1 MNATLL
7 QRISGS
13 NLIRRIADAG
23 LSRYAFG
30 RVRELD
36 EMDVV
41 LAQKRVLRKL
51 VRTARNT
58 KFGRDHNFIDIE
70 NVADYQKR
78 VPLRTYEQM
87 WNDYWKACYPRLQGV
102 TWPDF
107 VPYFALS
114 SGTTSGATKYIPV
127 TREMVASNKKAA
139 LTNLAYFLHE
149 HPRAPIFQGRIFF
162 LGGSTDLKPNE
173 DGSVYGDLSGISAKE
188 VPEPMRPYFFP
199 EPDLALLGDWE
210 QKVQILAE
218 KSARLPITAVSG
230 VPSWLLTLF
239 DYLKKVTGKK
249 TIAEVWPTLQLVIHG
264 GAMFDPYRRVF
275 REIIGNDQV
284 VFQDTY
290 PSSEGYV
297 AVEDLRYQM
306 LRLIPDH
313 GIFFEFVPA
322 EELGNDKPA
331 RHTVANMEIGV
342 NYAVVV
348 TSCAGLY
355 SYVLGD
361 TVRFERRDPPLLRFT
376 GRTKYFLSAFG
387 EHLISEEVEKAV
399 SMAAEATQALVVDFH
414 VGPVFPTKP
423 NEPGRHRFLIEF
435 TRPPHDLSKF
445 TQKLDEALHEIN
457 KDYVAYRAGSIT
469 LGPPEV
475 IAVRWGGF
483 ADWMK
488 SKGKFGG
495 QHKLP
500 RMDNSGKITQE
511 IVQWLG
517 INGGTAEKHPV

>member
-1 MNATLL
+1 MTATLL

-13 NLIRRIADAG
+13 TLVRRIADAG
-23 LSRYAFG
+23 LNRYAFH

-41 LAQKRVLRKL
+41 AAQKRELRRL
-51 VRTARNT
+51 VRMARHT
-58 KFGRDHNFIDIE
+58 KFGRDHGFLDVESI
-70 NVADYQKR
+70 ADYQKR

-87 WNDYWKACYPRLQGV
+87 WNDYWKDSYPRLQGV
-102 TWPDF
+102 TWPEF
-107 VPYFALS
+107 VPYYALS

-127 TREMVASNKKAA
+127 SRQMVDSNKKAA

-149 HPRAPIFQGRIFF
+149 HPRSPIFQGRIFF
-162 LGGSTDLKPNE
+162 LGGSTDLKTND
-173 DGSVYGDLSGISAKE
+173 DGSLYGDLSGISAKE
-188 VPEPMRPYFFP
+188 VPESMEPYFFP
-199 EPDLALLGDWE
+199 SPDVALLGNWE
-210 QKVQILAE
+210 EKVQILAE
-218 KSARLPITAVSG
+218 QAAKLPITAISG

-239 DYLKKVTGKK
+239 EYLKKTTGKK
-249 TIAEVWPTLQLVIHG
+249 TIAEIWPTLQLVIHG

-275 REIIGNDQV
+275 REIIGNDDV

-313 GIFFEFVPA
+313 GIFFEFVPVD
-322 EELGNDKPA
+322 ELGSAKPT
-331 RHTVANMEIGV
+331 RHTVVDFELDV
-342 NYAVVV
+342 NYAVVL
-348 TSCAGLY
+348 TTCAGLY

-361 TVRFERRDPPLLRFT
+361 TVRFERRDPPLMRFT

-387 EHLISEEVEKAV
+387 EHLISEEIEKAV
-399 SMAAEATQALVVDFH
+399 AMAAEATGALVVDFH
-414 VGPVFPTKP
+414 VGPVFPTRP
-423 NEPGRHRFLIEF
+423 HEPGRHRFLVEF
-435 TRPPHDLSKF
+435 SRAPADPAAFS
-445 TQKLDEALHEIN
+445 QKLDDALLEIN

-475 IAVRWGGF
+475 VPVRQGGF
-483 ADWMK
+483 GDWMK

-500 RMDNSGKITQE
+500 RMDNSGKLTEE
-511 IVQWLG
+511 ISNWLAV
-517 INGGTAEKHPV
+517 N

>member
-1 MNATLL
+1 MTTTLV

-13 NLIRRIADAG
+13 NLVRRMADAG
-23 LSRYAFG
+23 LSRYAFH

-41 LAQKRVLRKL
+41 MAQRRELRRL

-58 KFGRDHNFIDIE
+58 KFGRDHGFLDIE
-70 NVADYQKR
+70 SVADYQRR

-87 WNDYWKACYPRLQGV
+87 WNDYWKDCYPRLQGV
-102 TWPDF
+102 TWPEF
-107 VPYFALS
+107 VPYYALS

-127 TREMVASNKKAA
+127 TRQMVASNKKAA

-149 HPRAPIFQGRIFF
+149 HPRATIFKGRIFF
-162 LGGSTDLKPNE
+162 LGGSTDLKPND
-173 DGSVYGDLSGISAKE
+173 DGSVYGDLSGIAARE
-188 VPEPMRPYFFP
+188 VNEPLRPYFFP
-199 EPDLALLGDWE
+199 SPDVALLGNWE
-210 QKVQILAE
+210 EKVQILAE
-218 KSARLPITAVSG
+218 QSAKLPITVISG

-249 TIAEVWPTLQLVIHG
+249 TIGDVWPTLQLVVHG

-275 REIIGNDQV
+275 REIIGNDDV

-297 AVEDLRYQM
+297 AVEDVRYQM

-313 GIFFEFVPA
+313 GIFFEFVPV
-322 EELGNDKPA
+322 EELGTAKPD
-331 RHTVANMEIGV
+331 RHTVANLELGV
-342 NYAVVV
+342 NYAVVI

-387 EHLISEEVEKAV
+387 EHLISEEIEKAV
-399 SMAAEATQALVVDFH
+399 SIAAEATESLVVDFH
-414 VGPVFPTKP
+414 VGPIFPTKP

-435 TRPPHDLSKF
+435 TRPPHDMAQFS
-445 TQKLDEALHEIN
+445 QKLDDALHEIN

-483 ADWMK
+483 GDWMK

-511 IVQWLG
+511 IAAWLG
-517 INGGTAEKHPV
+517 LN

>member
-1 MNATLL
+1 MTATLL

-13 NLIRRIADAG
+13 NLVRRIADAG
-23 LSRYAFG
+23 LNRYAFH

-41 LAQKRVLRKL
+41 AAQKRELRRL
-51 VRTARNT
+51 VRKVRHT
-58 KFGRDHNFIDIE
+58 KFGRDHDFLDIE
-70 NVADYQKR
+70 SIADYQKR

-87 WNDYWKACYPRLQGV
+87 WNDYWKDCYPRLQGV
-102 TWPDF
+102 TWPEF
-107 VPYFALS
+107 VPYYALS

-127 TREMVASNKKAA
+127 TRQMVESNKKAA

-149 HPRAPIFQGRIFF
+149 HPRSPIFQGRIFF
-162 LGGSTDLKPNE
+162 LGGSTDLKPND
-173 DGSVYGDLSGISAKE
+173 DGSLYGDLSGISATE
-188 VPEPMRPYFFP
+188 VPEPMEPYFFP
-199 EPDLALLGDWE
+199 SPDVALLGNWE
-210 QKVQILAE
+210 EKVQILAE
-218 KSARLPITAVSG
+218 QSARLPITAISG

-239 DYLKKVTGKK
+239 EYLKKATGKK
-249 TIAEVWPTLQLVIHG
+249 TIAEIWPTLQLVIHG

-275 REIIGNDQV
+275 REIIGNDEV

-313 GIFFEFVPA
+313 GVFFEFVPA
-322 EELGNDKPA
+322 DELASPKPT
-331 RHTVANMEIGV
+331 RHTVANFELGV
-342 NYAVVV
+342 NYAVVM
-348 TSCAGLY
+348 TTCAGLY
-355 SYVLGD
+355 SYVIGD

-387 EHLISEEVEKAV
+387 EHLISEEIEKAV
-399 SMAAEATQALVVDFH
+399 SMAAEATGALVVDFH

-423 NEPGRHRFLIEF
+423 HEPGRHRFLVEF
-435 TRPPHDLSKF
+435 ARPPADLANF
-445 TQKLDEALHEIN
+445 AQKLDDALLEIN

-475 IAVRWGGF
+475 IPVRHGGF
-483 ADWMK
+483 GEWMK

-500 RMDNSGKITQE
+500 RMDNSGRLTE
-511 IVQWLG
+511 EMSAWLG
-517 INGGTAEKHPV
+517 VK